1 MAHSGFGC
9 RVQQTVGNGITRTA
23 CKLSGVIKAF
33 AASVMA
39 TRHRPRD
46 RANDAPV
53 QGFYRQQTAANAEND
68 FFTGQAHDD
77 FSCG

>member
-9 RVQQTVGNGITRTA
+9 RVQQTVGNGIPETA

-33 AASVMA
+33 AASVMV
-39 TRHRPRD
+39 RGRRPRD

-53 QGFYRQQTAANAEND
+53 QGFYRSNTAANAEND

-77 FSCG
+77 FPVG